1 MTTANLADRLFTPK
15 KPIPR
20 RVEFGAYWLIPLCVL
35 AFWSLASAWGVVRA
49 DFLPSPIAVFVR
61 FTETV
66 ADGTLLH
73 HTLVSLN
80 VILLGFVISSVVAVP
95 LGILMGSFRIVAA
108 TVEPAVNFMRYL
120 PVTSMIPLLILWIG
134 IGIEQKVAVIF
145 LGTFFQQLVMIA
157 DISRQVPEDLY
168 NVSYTLGASRG
179 QIIRRVMVPATL
191 PGVMDTLRVTMGWAW
206 TYLVVAELVAA
217 DAGLGYM
224 SLQGMRGFDSAAI
237 FVAIFVI
244 GFLGLLTDLLFKIF
258 KDRALP
264 WTHMR

>member
-1 MTTANLADRLFTPK
+1 MATASLADRLFTPRK
-15 KPIPR
+15 AIPR
-20 RVEFGAYWLIPLCVL
+20 RVEWGVNWLIPLAILVGWTL
-35 AFWSLASAWGVVRA
+35 IGLLGLVRE
-49 DFLPSPIAVFVR
+49 DFLPSPASVATR
-61 FTETV
+61 FAETL
-66 ADGTLLH
+66 ADGSLMK

-80 VILLGFVISSVVAVP
+80 VILWGFALSSLVAVP

-108 TVEPAVNFMRYL
+108 AVEPVVNFMRYL

-134 IGIEQKVAVIF
+134 IGVEQKIAVIF
-145 LGTFFQQLVMIA
+145 LGTFFQQIVMIA
-157 DISRQVPEDLY
+157 DVSRQVPEDLY
-168 NVSYTLGASRG
+168 NVSYTLGATRG
-179 QIIRRVMVPATL
+179 QVIRRVMLPATL

-244 GFLGLLTDLLFKIF
+244 GFLGLVTDLLFKII

-264 WTHMR
+264 WTHVR